1 MMTKTYLNKEK
12 LKLKHILGTYLK
24 TGRYLSYEDALYDV
38 LKYME
43 EKSLNSISS
52 SSINYALKIKVEPG
66 YVDSLMEWATNSS
79 YFEASATEKKKTYTL
94 IKSPFK

>member
-1 MMTKTYLNKEK
+1 MMTKTYLTKEK

-43 EKSLNSISS
+43 EKNLASVSS
-52 SSINYALKIKVEPG
+52 SSINYALKVKVDAE
-66 YVDSLMEWATNSS
+66 YIDSLMQWATSSS
-79 YFEASATEKKKTYTL
+79 YFEAAATEKKKTYTL